1 MITFLLFVGTIL
13 VLVGVHEGGHF
24 LAAKA
29 SGVYVE
35 EFAIGFGPKLFSF
48 GKGETKYSI
57 RAIPFGGYVRMAGE
71 DAREAL
77 PDIPTDRLLYSKP
90 PLVRIVISLAGPAMN
105 LLTTFLV
112 AVFALWGF
120 GIPVLQVAD
129 TIPGKPAASVLQ
141 PGDRVY
147 EINGHPVH
155 DIDAVSRLIQEAN
168 GAPVDFLIERDGT
181 PEHVKITPTF
191 DEKEGRYLVGAY
203 FLPVTYTKR
212 IKSLDPS
219 SPLALAGL
227 RPGDEIESVNGSPVS
242 TAISFIEKLSE
253 ILPADSV
260 SISVLRNGGEIA
272 LVLPTAGMTVDKLL
286 TGVEFVDLGKE
297 MRRPGLTAGIV
308 LGAGQFADELRMM
321 GELFHSMITGKIS
334 PAKSIAGPIGIAR
347 LLGEGMHQ
355 GGSVFLWIFSY
366 LSLSLGILNLIPFP
380 ALDGSRAAF
389 ALYELV
395 ARKPIPPER
404 EGMIHLIGFLILLGL
419 MILITFQDIVRLFQ

>member
-1 MITFLLFVGTIL
+1 LITFLLFVGTIL

-35 EFAIGFGPKLFSF
+35 EFAIGFGPKLLSF

-71 DAREAL
+71 DGKETN
-77 PDIPTDRLLYSKP
+77 PDIPTDRLFYGKP
-90 PLVRIVISLAGPAMN
+90 PAVRIAISLAGPAMN

-129 TIPGKPAASVLQ
+129 TIPGKPAAAVLQ
-141 PGDRVY
+141 PGDRVL
-147 EINGHPVH
+147 EIDGRPVH
-155 DIDAVSRLIQEAN
+155 DVDAVSRLIQEAG

-181 PEHVKITPTF
+181 TQHVEITPVF

-203 FLPVTYTKR
+203 FLPVAYTNR

-219 SPLALAGL
+219 SPLARAGL
-227 RPGDEIESVNGSPVS
+227 RPGDEIEGINGAPVS
-242 TAISFIEKLSE
+242 TAISFIEKLNE

-260 SISVLRNGGEIA
+260 SISVLRNGEKSTI
-272 LVLPTAGMTVDKLL
+272 VLPTAGMTIDQLL

-297 MRRPGLTAGIV
+297 VRRPGIIDGIV

-321 GELFHSMITGKIS
+321 GDLFHSMITGKVS
-334 PAKSIAGPIGIAR
+334 PAKSLAGPIGIAR

-395 ARKPIPPER
+395 VRRPIPPER

-419 MILITFQDIVRLFQ
+419 MLLITFQDIVRLFQ